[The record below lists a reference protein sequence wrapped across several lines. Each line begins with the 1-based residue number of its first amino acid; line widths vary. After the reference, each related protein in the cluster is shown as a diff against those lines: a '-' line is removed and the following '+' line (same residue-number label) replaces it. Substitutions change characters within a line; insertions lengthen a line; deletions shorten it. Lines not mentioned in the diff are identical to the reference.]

1 MNNLAQ
7 ASQNQS
13 ITLQNGTPMT

>member
-1 MNNLAQ
+1 MKNLAQ

-13 ITLQNGTPMT
+13 TTLQNGTLMT

>member
-7 ASQNQS
+7 ASQKQS
-13 ITLQNGTPMT
+13 TTLQNGTPMT